1 MKEIDVNKGKIIE
14 CARLPV
20 ALAISLA
27 RCVSELNDRSDE
39 RE

>member
-20 ALAISLA
+20 ALAL
-27 RCVSELNDRSDE
+27 VWQDVFLN
-39 RE
+39 